1 MRASSCIY
9 VYTYTPIHVYM
20 YPRPHEYILKEE
32 DYFVYKKEKHYII
45 IRWKGGKMKD
55 DAVSQ
60 CPSQRMDMQ

>member
-1 MRASSCIY
+1 MRVSRCIH

-20 YPRPHEYILKEE
+20 YSRTHEYILKEE
-32 DYFVYKKEKHYII
+32 DQDII

-60 CPSQRMDMQ
+60 CPSRRMDMQ